1 MSQHRRRS
9 SAKQVKWKQKPGL
22 IAVAAA
28 TAVVAGGVGL
38 GLWASS
44 GDDGSPVG
52 AALSPSD
59 STSTSTSSRAAD
71 SRTPTPTPSPTR
83 VYPLSQTPRT
93 IPAVRSH
100 TPARGPGWRPAKGN
114 GSSSTTPTSSTRG
127 G

>member
-59 STSTSTSSRAAD
+59 STSTSSRAAD
-71 SRTPTPTPSPTR
+71 SPHPHSRTPSPTR